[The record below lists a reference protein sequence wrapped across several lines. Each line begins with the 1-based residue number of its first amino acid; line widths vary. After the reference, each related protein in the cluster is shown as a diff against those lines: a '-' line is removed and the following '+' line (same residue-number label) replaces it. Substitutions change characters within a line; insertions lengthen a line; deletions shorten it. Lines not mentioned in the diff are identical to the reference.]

1 MRFHWKVE
9 EPTLPTKRSS
19 MRKLKE
25 VLRLRYELG
34 LGQRQVARSCSIG
47 QGTVYEYLKRAQV
60 AGVTWP
66 LPEGWDDRQL
76 EAALFGGTPRRVYEN
91 RKVTP
96 DFARLYEELQ
106 RHSHLTLQLAW
117 EEYRQAHP
125 DGCGYSRFCELYQQW
140 RQQLDVVLR
149 QEHKAGEKLFVDY
162 AGATSPLH
170 DPQGGPVRQA
180 SIFVAVLGASN
191 YTYAEA
197 TESQEL
203 ENWIGSHLRTFEFL
217 GGVPKLVIP
226 DNTRTG
232 VNRACR
238 YEPDLNRTYHELAMH
253 YGVAVLPARPYTLT
267 GQLVELRAT
276 MTTVEIFHRGER
288 VASHPRSRQTY
299 QATTQAEHRPKSHQ
313 QHLAWPPSRLL
324 HWAESVGPAT
334 AQLFAAILESR
345 ARAFSPVRW
354 PKRPAGMGSPPGTR
368 GPRNCSATWLWRAPT
383 VVCVGCSPGW
393 PRSRCCWLTTGR
405 WRRWRTSSAATSWRS
420 VKTVIRCVRPS
431 SPANCPWPSGTPR
444 SATRRSPTAS
454 WTGSCTTPT
463 GSRCKVNRCARSA
476 ARSSNPRR
484 YAPRTREEKRRGN
497 DAPWKAWKTQKP
509 KASFPLF
516 PPGLEIRQKAAR
528 ISTFPPR
535 RRRVSSYSRSGGKNA
550 AATEFQLTDPG
561 HFKHDKDAS
570 VAALRS

>member
-125 DGCGYSRFCELYQQW
+125 D
-140 RQQLDVVLR
+140 
-149 QEHKAGEKLFVDY
+149 
-162 AGATSPLH
+162 
-170 DPQGGPVRQA
+170 
-180 SIFVAVLGASN
+180 
-191 YTYAEA
+191 
-197 TESQEL
+197 
-203 ENWIGSHLRTFEFL
+203 
-217 GGVPKLVIP
+217 
-226 DNTRTG
+226 
-232 VNRACR
+232 ACR

-253 YGVAVLPARPYTLT
+253 YGVAVLPARPYKPRDKAKVETGVQIVQRWIVAALRHRKFFSLAELNQAIRELLTKLNQRPFRKRPGCRASLFQELDRPALGPLPRERYEFHQWATARVNIDYHVEFDRHYYSVPYTLT

-345 ARAFSPVRW
+345 PHPEMGYRSCLGILRLGQRYANERLEAAAARAVSTG
-354 PKRPAGMGSPPGTR
+354 A
-368 GPRNCSATWLWRAPT
+368 CSY
-383 VVCVGCSPGW
+383 
-393 PRSRCCWLTTGR
+393 
-405 WRRWRTSSAATSWRS
+405 RS
-420 VKTVIRCVRPS
+420 VKSILERGLDRQPLQVP
-431 SPANCPWPSGTPR
+431 
-444 SATRRSPTAS
+444 
-454 WTGSCTTPT
+454 
-463 GSRCKVNRCARSA
+463 A
-476 ARSSNPRR
+476 ARPPLEHSNLRGAFYFDPSPR
-484 YAPRTREEKRRGN
+484 PRV
-497 DAPWKAWKTQKP
+497 Q
-509 KASFPLF
+509 
-516 PPGLEIRQKAAR
+516 
-528 ISTFPPR
+528 
-535 RRRVSSYSRSGGKNA
+535 
-550 AATEFQLTDPG
+550 
-561 HFKHDKDAS
+561 
-570 VAALRS
+570 